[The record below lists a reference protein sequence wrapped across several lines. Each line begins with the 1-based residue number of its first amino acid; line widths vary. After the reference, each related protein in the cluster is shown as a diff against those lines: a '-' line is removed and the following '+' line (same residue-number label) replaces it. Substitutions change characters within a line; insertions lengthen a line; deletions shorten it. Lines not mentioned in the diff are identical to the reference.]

1 MHFVDTHAHMYDEQ
15 FSDNIDAFVSN
26 ALEQQVKEIYLPN
39 CDRHTIAP
47 MMQLTAQY
55 PGIFKP
61 MMGLHPCY
69 VKEDYRQELD
79 IVTEWLD
86 RYDFAAVGEVGLDYY
101 WDKTFVNQQK
111 EAFRYQIQLALDKDL
126 PVIIHTRDSIDD
138 GIAIVQ
144 SLQKGQLR
152 GIFHCFSGT
161 AEQAKAIVDTGFKL
175 GIGGVVTF
183 KKSTLPDILK
193 EIALEDLVLE
203 TDAPYLAPMPYRG
216 KRNESAYIPLIA
228 QKIADI
234 KQTDIGTVATVTS
247 ATAGTLFKY

>member
-1 MHFVDTHAHMYDEQ
+1 MYDEQ
-15 FSDNIDAFVSN
+15 FTDHIDVFVQQ
-26 ALEQQVKEIYLPN
+26 ALDQQVKEIYLPN
-39 CDRHTIAP
+39 CDSRTIAP
-47 MMQLTAQY
+47 MMRLTEQY

-69 VKEDYRQELD
+69 VKEDYKKELE
-79 IVTEWLD
+79 IVASWLE
-86 RYDFAAVGEVGLDYY
+86 RYEFAAVGEVGLDYY
-101 WDKTFVNQQK
+101 WDLTFAAQQQ
-111 EAFRYQIQLALDKDL
+111 EAFRYQIQIALDRQL

-138 GIAIVQ
+138 GIGIVRSMQ
-144 SLQKGQLR
+144 NGNLR

-161 AEQAKAIVDTGFKL
+161 AEQARAITGLGFKL

-193 EIALEDLVLE
+193 EIPLEDIVLE
-203 TDAPYLAPMPYRG
+203 TDAPYLAPVPYRG

-234 KQTDIGTVATVTS
+234 KQTDTATVAAVTT
-247 ATAGTLFKY
+247 ATARTLFKY